1 MNDIEKL
8 IATTEKEHDKT
19 RSAARFFV
27 STALFFNVVLPIL
40 LVIGIVLAFCFLK

>member
-8 IATTEKEHDKT
+8 IAATEKEHDRTK
-19 RSAARFFV
+19 SAAKFFV
-27 STALFFNVVLPIL
+27 STALFLNVVVPIL